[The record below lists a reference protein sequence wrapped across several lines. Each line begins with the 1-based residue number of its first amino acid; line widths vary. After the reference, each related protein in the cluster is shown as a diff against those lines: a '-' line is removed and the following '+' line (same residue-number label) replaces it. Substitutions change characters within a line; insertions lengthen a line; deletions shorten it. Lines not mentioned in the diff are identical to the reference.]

1 MDGRKEWPVHRRTFL
16 QASMTTALLAAERA
30 ALAADLP
37 AFDPAGLTKATI
49 ATPALVVDLDALE
62 ANIRKMAA
70 HCHEAKCGYR
80 PHAKTH
86 KCPAI
91 ARRQIEAGAAG
102 ICVATLPEA
111 EAMAQAGI
119 RGILLTSPIV
129 DPGKVARLAALVQG
143 GASLMIAVGSERQA
157 RLLADAAEANGK
169 TRFDV
174 LVDLD
179 VGDRRTGVLPGDLA
193 VELARI
199 IRGLSRLNIRG
210 VQAYAGHAS
219 HTVGFEARQ
228 RVSREAMTKA
238 ADTRRRLQ
246 QDGFDAAILSGG
258 STGTYNIDSAIDG
271 VTELQVGSY
280 VFMDVDY
287 RRIGSQGGQAVYADF
302 QPSLTV
308 LTTVISAAHP
318 DRVTVDAG
326 TKALDTTTTSRP
338 EAKSR
343 PGLVYTRA
351 GDEFGALTSET
362 GDELPTLGERLEL
375 LVPHCDPNVN
385 LYDRLYACRGDKVEA
400 IWPVAGR
407 RAEG

>member
-1 MDGRKEWPVHRRTFL
+1 MQRRTFL
-16 QASMTTALLAAERA
+16 QATMTTALLAAERA

-37 AFDPAGLTKATI
+37 SFDPAGLTKATI
-49 ATPALVVDLDALE
+49 ATPALVVELDALE

-70 HCHEAKCGYR
+70 HCQQAQCGFR

-91 ARRQIEAGAAG
+91 ARRQLEAGAAG
-102 ICVATLPEA
+102 ISVATLPEA
-111 EAMAQAGI
+111 EAMAAAGI
-119 RGILLTSPIV
+119 RGLLLTSPIV
-129 DPGKVARLAALVQG
+129 DPRKIARIESLVRG
-143 GASLMIAVGSERQA
+143 GADLMIAVGSERQA

-169 TRFDV
+169 TQFNV

-179 VGDRRTGVLPGDLA
+179 VGDRRTGVLPGEQA
-193 VELARI
+193 VALARI
-199 IRGLSRLNIRG
+199 IGRLSPRLNIRG

-238 ADTRRRLQ
+238 AETRRLLQ
-246 QDGFDAAILSGG
+246 QAGFEAAILSGG

-287 RRIGSQGGQAVYADF
+287 RRIGSHDGQAVYADF

-308 LTTVISAAHP
+308 LTTVISATHQG
-318 DRVTVDAG
+318 RVTVDAG
-326 TKALDTTTTSRP
+326 TKAIDTTTANRP

-343 PGLVYTRA
+343 PGILYTRA

-362 GDELPTLGERLEL
+362 GEKLPQLGERIEFI
-375 LVPHCDPNVN
+375 VPHCDPNVN

-400 IWPVAGR
+400 IWPIAGR
-407 RAEG
+407 RGEG